1 VKNIQ
6 LKTSNKNQIFILVVD
21 DVIENIQLV
30 ERVFKNTGYT
40 ILRAISGKEVF
51 KILEEVKPN
60 LILLDIEMPGLD
72 GFAVCKIL
80 KQSPNTKHIPIIFVT
95 TKNDQET
102 VIKGFR
108 LGAIDYITKPFY
120 KEELLLRVESHLHIQ
135 ILTEDLK
142 ESNKTKDKFF
152 SIIAHDLRSPL
163 SGLLGIS
170 QILLD
175 DIDDMSKQEILEIS
189 GQISNSAK
197 KLFNLL
203 ENLLEWSRV
212 QTGGMK
218 NNPDTIQLSD
228 IFDNIEGLFL
238 GVAFQKQ
245 IELELASFKEDISI
259 YADENILFTILRN
272 LVSNAIKF
280 TPIGGTVSLTYK
292 VLEQYIEICVSDTGV
307 GMDEEAKQ
315 KIFRLDETHSTPGT
329 NQEKG
334 TGLGLVLVQ
343 DLVAVSGGSLYFES
357 EAGHGS
363 KFYFTVPLTKE
374 VYSSK

>member
-6 LKTSNKNQIFILVVD
+6 LKTSNEKEVYILVVD
-21 DVIENIQLV
+21 DVMENIQLV

-40 ILRAISGKEVF
+40 VVKATSGEEAF
-51 KILEEVKPN
+51 KVLEEITPN

-72 GFAVCKIL
+72 GFEICSII
-80 KQSPNTKHIPIIFVT
+80 KQNPNTKEIPVIFVT

-102 VIKGFR
+102 IIKGFR

-120 KEELLLRVESHLHIQ
+120 REELLLRVKNHLHIQ
-135 ILTEDLK
+135 ILTKDLK

-228 IFDNIEGLFL
+228 LFDNIEGLFV

-272 LVSNAIKF
+272 LVSNALKF
-280 TPIGGTVSLTYK
+280 TPAGGTVSVTYK
-292 VLEQYIEICVSDTGV
+292 LLERYIEICVSDTGV

-315 KIFRLDETHSTPGT
+315 KVFRLDETHSTPGT

-334 TGLGLVLVQ
+334 TGLGLVLVK
-343 DLVAVSGGSLYFES
+343 DLVTVNRGSLYFES
-357 EAGHGS
+357 AVNCGS
-363 KFYFTVPLTKE
+363 QFYFTIPRTKE
-374 VYSSK
+374 VYESE